1 MTTQQR
7 LENVRLL
14 DRVASL
20 QSRNTELL
28 KALDELVAEFDS
40 DSERAA
46 QEQGC
51 NGLNETGGIQHARE
65 LVSTARGDGASFDS
79 APYQPNIPRRRQSK
93 AKDAVVDAAQRFID
107 VLVTT
112 RQLEDRV
119 TCKIGLWIES
129 AHFLA
134 VKLDAL
140 RKAKKESR

>member
-14 DRVASL
+14 ERVATL
-20 QSRNTELL
+20 QGRNTELL

-51 NGLNETGGIQHARE
+51 NGLNETSGIQHARE
-65 LVSTARGDGASFDS
+65 LVSTARGDGIFA
-79 APYQPNIPRRRQSK
+79 YRRQAK
-93 AKDAVVDAAQRFID
+93 AKDAVVEAAQRFID

-112 RQLEDRV
+112 RHLEDRV
-119 TCKIGLWIES
+119 TCKIGPWVES
-129 AHFLA
+129 AHSLA
-134 VKLDAL
+134 EKLDTL
-140 RKAKKESR
+140 AKS